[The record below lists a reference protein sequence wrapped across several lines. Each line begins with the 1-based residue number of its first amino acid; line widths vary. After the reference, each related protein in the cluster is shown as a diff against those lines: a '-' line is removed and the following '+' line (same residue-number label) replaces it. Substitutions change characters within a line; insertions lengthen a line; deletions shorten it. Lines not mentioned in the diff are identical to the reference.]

1 MVFIGSDFDKM
12 DFVPQRNVQTD
23 VFQRLGSFFREHIP
37 TVFDWGDDVVQQ
49 QRLVMTLFNVLAH
62 PYILPR
68 SKLTG
73 KCFDYK
79 PSHSKEDKYYY
90 KMPDFWGHYI
100 SFLMTK
106 KRIEKLE
113 GAIKIMASIAKEK
126 NVQDAEN
133 IAGFNAR
140 RDDVIWGMGIMGRF
154 NLSYGEDEK
163 GSYISYY

>member
-73 KCFDYK
+73 KCFDYNNR
-79 PSHSKEDKYYY
+79 YYFSMCIIL
-90 KMPDFWGHYI
+90 KLGVKNLVKI
-100 SFLMTK
+100 S
-106 KRIEKLE
+106 
-113 GAIKIMASIAKEK
+113 
-126 NVQDAEN
+126 
-133 IAGFNAR
+133 
-140 RDDVIWGMGIMGRF
+140 
-154 NLSYGEDEK
+154 
-163 GSYISYY
+163 